1 MIDHIVPYQTNVN
14 ETYRMVTDY
23 INDHGYSPYFRVQ
36 MKGINGHQIGI
47 DCHEYP
53 LLMETEDEPFLPGMV
68 FCAEPK
74 MIFPG
79 EMYMR
84 VEDMILI
91 TETGAE
97 SLSRFPRDLIEIS
110 G

>member
-1 MIDHIVPYQTNVN
+1 
-14 ETYRMVTDY
+14 
-23 INDHGYSPYFRVQ
+23 
-36 MKGINGHQIGI
+36 

-97 SLSRFPRDLIEIS
+97 SLTRFPRDLFEI
-110 G
+110 GN